1 MDNSNMIQRIEI
13 RLKEMGKSKSEFYKE
28 TGISS
33 ATYSQWNTGQFGP
46 SKRKLEAISEYT
58 GIPIS
63 DLTGEEQKEKPPAQ
77 GGELSKEVR
86 EIIELYDK
94 ASPELRAA
102 ALAVLKSAEAVQT
115 IPDAGEGDA

>member
-46 SKRKLEAISEYT
+46 SKRKLKAISAYT

-63 DLTGEEQKEKPPAQ
+63 DLTGEEQKESPPQ
-77 GGELSKEVR
+77 SGELPRETLLEIVKNTDDDALLLEIMSAVAARMKER
-86 EIIELYDK
+86 SERK
-94 ASPELRAA
+94 
-102 ALAVLKSAEAVQT
+102 
-115 IPDAGEGDA
+115 